1 MNSFGLDDTKL
12 TKTTILAVF
21 CIPASQFCF
30 IKCINRKKKNQFE
43 KSGEDVQNDCQLF
56 FLSSWDLIILTR
68 QNTEKGIFYMGINFT
83 SEI

>member
-56 FLSSWDLIILTR
+56 FYPLGTSLYLQGRTR
-68 QNTEKGIFYMGINFT
+68 KKEYFT
-83 SEI
+83 WE

>member
-56 FLSSWDLIILTR
+56 FIPLGPHYTYKAEHGKRNILHG
-68 QNTEKGIFYMGINFT
+68 NKFYF
-83 SEI
+83 

>member
-56 FLSSWDLIILTR
+56 FFYPLGTSLYLQGRTR
-68 QNTEKGIFYMGINFT
+68 KKEYFT
-83 SEI
+83 WE